1 MNRDFQGFLDPGG
14 PPNFTPS
21 QQGGIGA
28 RSDRTRILI
37 VEDDRATREGLER
50 ILQSDHTIVQAA
62 GTLLEGKTALRKF
75 DPEVCLTDLR
85 LPDGD
90 GIEFIRSARAEGAH
104 REVVVLTGNASID
117 TAIEAMKAG
126 AFDYLVKPLQAR
138 QIESV
143 LRRLAEKRGIERQLE
158 DREKRFR
165 SLIEHSSD
173 AIALVEPS
181 GRVCYA
187 SPSTQRV
194 LGYAAERFVGGRWF
208 DLLHPDDAP
217 AARALFASV
226 LRRPGDIAT
235 GEHRMWHSD
244 STWRWMEVVV
254 SNLVD
259 EPSVGAVV
267 VNYRDVTY
275 RRRMVDDLAFR
286 AFHDT
291 LTGLPNRS
299 LLLDR
304 LGQAI
309 ARARREDGCLAV
321 MFIDLDHLKQVND
334 SVGHAAGDELL
345 RAVAGR
351 LRGCVR
357 EVDTLARVGGD
368 EFMLLIPEIAEPND
382 AVAVAAKALACVAE
396 PYRVLGQSVAVTASI
411 GIAFYPDDALEPEGL
426 MSRADRALY
435 RAKSTG
441 RNRYVVSVPSE

>member
-1 MNRDFQGFLDPGG
+1 
-14 PPNFTPS
+14 
-21 QQGGIGA
+21 
-28 RSDRTRILI
+28 
-37 VEDDRATREGLER
+37 
-50 ILQSDHTIVQAA
+50 
-62 GTLLEGKTALRKF
+62 
-75 DPEVCLTDLR
+75 VCLTDLR

-90 GIEFIRSARAEGAH
+90 GIDFIRSARAEGAR

-117 TAIEAMKAG
+117 TAVEAMKAG

-138 QIESV
+138 QIEAV
-143 LRRLAEKRGIERQLE
+143 LRRLSEKRGIERQLE

-173 AIALVEPS
+173 AIALIDPS
-181 GRVCYA
+181 GRIGYA
-187 SPSTQRV
+187 SPSTLRV
-194 LGYAAERFVGGRWF
+194 LGYPAERFVGGQWF
-208 DLLHPDDAP
+208 DLLQPDDAP
-217 AARALFASV
+217 AARALLASV

-244 STWRWMEVVV
+244 STWRWMEVVF

-259 EPSVGAVV
+259 EASVGAVV

-299 LLLDR
+299 LFLDR
-304 LGQAI
+304 LAQAI
-309 ARARREDGCLAV
+309 ARARREDGRLAA
-321 MFIDLDHLKQVND
+321 MFIDLDNLKQIND

-351 LRGCVR
+351 LRACVR

-368 EFMLLIPEIAEPND
+368 EFMLLIPEIAQPDD
-382 AVAVAAKALACVAE
+382 AVAVASKALACVAQ
-396 PYRVLGQSVAVTASI
+396 PYRILGHTISVTTSI
-411 GIAFYPDDALEPEGL
+411 GIAYYPDDARDPEGL

-435 RAKSTG
+435 RAKATG
-441 RNRYVVSVPSE
+441 RNRYVVSSSPE

>member
-1 MNRDFQGFLDPGG
+1 
-14 PPNFTPS
+14 
-21 QQGGIGA
+21 
-28 RSDRTRILI
+28 
-37 VEDDRATREGLER
+37 
-50 ILQSDHTIVQAA
+50 
-62 GTLLEGKTALRKF
+62 
-75 DPEVCLTDLR
+75 
-85 LPDGD
+85 
-90 GIEFIRSARAEGAH
+90 
-104 REVVVLTGNASID
+104 
-117 TAIEAMKAG
+117 
-126 AFDYLVKPLQAR
+126 
-138 QIESV
+138 
-143 LRRLAEKRGIERQLE
+143 
-158 DREKRFR
+158 
-165 SLIEHSSD
+165 
-173 AIALVEPS
+173 
-181 GRVCYA
+181 
-187 SPSTQRV
+187 
-194 LGYAAERFVGGRWF
+194 
-208 DLLHPDDAP
+208 
-217 AARALFASV
+217 
-226 LRRPGDIAT
+226 
-235 GEHRMWHSD
+235 
-244 STWRWMEVVV
+244 MEVVV

-334 SVGHAAGDELL
+334 SVGHPAGDELL